1 MAASGQI
8 MSLGVCRLKWVGKQG
23 ADRVLG
29 EVLLNFC
36 FFGMFFFGGGGG
48 EGIACF
54 LRIAGVLAVCRFCMR
69 ELYVFFFGWVYLDS
83 HSHNKSYLEV

>member
-36 FFGMFFFGGGGG
+36 FFGMFFFGGV
-48 EGIACF
+48 EGRG
-54 LRIAGVLAVCRFCMR
+54 LLA
-69 ELYVFFFGWVYLDS
+69 S
-83 HSHNKSYLEV
+83 